1 MDEKRPASSGV
12 PIYGLV
18 KQWPVEPGTG
28 GQQTCMSA
36 KRGALGHRQALQG
49 LRELRPSNTL
59 CGGCPSPL
67 YAHPGLP
74 PVRAGEAPPESQS
87 LLFPVLGGRG
97 PDL

>member
-28 GQQTCMSA
+28 GQQTCVST
-36 KRGALGHRQALQG
+36 KRGALGHRQALQV

-59 CGGCPSPL
+59 CRGCQSPL
-67 YAHPGLP
+67 NAHPGLP
-74 PVRAGEAPPESQS
+74 PVRAGEAPPESQPPTLPCS
-87 LLFPVLGGRG
+87 WGEGI
-97 PDL
+97 